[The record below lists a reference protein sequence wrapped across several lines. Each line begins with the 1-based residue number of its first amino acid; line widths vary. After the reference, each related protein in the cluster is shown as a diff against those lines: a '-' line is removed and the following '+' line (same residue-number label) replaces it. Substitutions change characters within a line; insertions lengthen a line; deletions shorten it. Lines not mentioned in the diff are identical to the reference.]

1 MLKNRS
7 NLGRGT
13 RNASNQLY
21 FRANLIPEQHEERNE
36 TDRNRFSI
44 GTLGERESRQSDV
57 PLNTHRAAFHYS
69 STIDYNADHSVAIG
83 SIYKDA
89 MCDDILHQMR
99 IRTSNPNFQLTE
111 EIYNEVLILIGDM
124 CLMMSNRLLS

>member
-1 MLKNRS
+1 M
-7 NLGRGT
+7 GRGT

-21 FRANLIPEQHEERNE
+21 FRANLTPEQLEERNE

-83 SIYKDA
+83 AMYKDA
-89 MCDDILHQMR
+89 MCADILQQLR
-99 IRTSNPNFQLTE
+99 SRTSNLTE
-111 EIYNEVLILIGDM
+111 EVYNEVLILIGILIGDM
-124 CLMMSNRLLS
+124 CLMMSNR